1 MSPPGRTAAG
11 AGGGRRPA
19 AGRGRAPAPR
29 PLPRPRPGTPATS
42 PPRGT
47 KTTSPAGGGCGP
59 GWPPPPA
66 AAWPRA
72 GAAWGRSRG
81 HPAVSGVSNVYFNI
95 CLIFGHLVLSF
106 NCVPLAF
113 CQFRP
118 ASLNSGAP
126 LPTITA
132 QRSAQF
138 LCGAAGER
146 FN

>member
-11 AGGGRRPA
+11 AEGGRRPA

-29 PLPRPRPGTPATS
+29 PLPRPRPRPGTPATS
-42 PPRGT
+42 PPRVT
-47 KTTSPAGGGCGP
+47 KTTSPADAECGS

-81 HPAVSGVSNVYFNI
+81 HPAVSGVPHVYFSI
-95 CLIFGHLVLSF
+95 CLIFGHVGLSF
-106 NCVPLAF
+106 NCLPLASA
-113 CQFRP
+113 RP
-118 ASLNSGAP
+118 ASLKLGSP
-126 LPTITA
+126 LPAITA